1 MVDQKKLSF
10 EQPLRALEEQVEG
23 LRQKSEASQIDFSEE
38 IRALEAK
45 IAQMRQDIYKN
56 LSIWER
62 VQLSRHPKRPYFL
75 DYVSRIFTDFQELH
89 GDRRFGDDLS
99 TICGFARLDGRP
111 VALVGQQKGR
121 NVKENILR
129 NFGSPQPEGYRKAM
143 RVMEMASQFG
153 VPIVTF
159 IDTPGAFP
167 GVGSEERHVAEAI
180 AVNIRDMSRLR
191 VPTVGVVIG
200 EGGSG
205 GALGIGVVDRLLVLE
220 NAYYSVISPEG
231 CAAILWKDRAKAS
244 DAATALR
251 LDPYSLVKFGIAD
264 EVVPEP
270 IGGAQED
277 YDAIAATVKSL
288 ILKHLGDL
296 GQTVNL
302 ERRYKKY
309 RKIGVFSSMKGSE

>member
-38 IRALEAK
+38 IRALETK

-153 VPIVTF
+153 VPIITF

-296 GQTVNL
+296 GQAVNL
-302 ERRYKKY
+302 ERRYRKY
-309 RKIGVFSSMKGSE
+309 RKIGMFSSMKGSE